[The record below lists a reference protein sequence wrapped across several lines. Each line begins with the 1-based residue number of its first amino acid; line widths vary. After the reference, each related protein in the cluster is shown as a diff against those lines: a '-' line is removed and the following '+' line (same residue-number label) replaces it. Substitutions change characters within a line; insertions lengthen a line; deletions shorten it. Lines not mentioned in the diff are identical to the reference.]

1 MKQRICVTLTLG
13 LLEISAIA
21 VHGAENTA
29 QGGARVHPSLPA
41 DFFPCGAMHMS
52 TISHWQHYLPPVDEY
67 AAYMDKDMARMK
79 EVGFNSMAAHVD
91 WYDIEPAPGE
101 FNFDRLDRLMDL
113 AEKHGLKMLL
123 WPWPELQ
130 PEWVARQYPDAQW
143 LSVTDFKPGPACWDH
158 PEVRK
163 LTDRFVRT
171 VVDRYKGRPSV
182 LAWDVG
188 AEAGVWVSSATP
200 VDRSAAADLYCYCPH
215 TAARYRDWLKQK
227 YGSLDKLNEVWATYY
242 KDWSEIQPVRVGAFE
257 RAQIYWL
264 DWRQFMLWNT
274 AEFQRIKA
282 EAARACDP
290 NRPITCHLGGWG
302 WAYVHH
308 AADEYQIAEHFDFVG
323 LSFFPFW
330 LERSGPYDS
339 SVGSMI
345 LDGIRSAGGGKPMW
359 VEELQGGPSIFGLNY
374 RSRFPTPSDI
384 RLWNWQCVAH
394 GATGIFYWNWRPETT
409 GIEAAG
415 FGLVNYDGSLTDRAR
430 EAGVVAK
437 ELNRHAN
444 RLLSSKPVAAQ
455 VAIWHDPRS
464 FIQAFGEQD
473 GGLYSSSVRGAY
485 RAFFRANIPV
495 DLVGPEQLMKAEPER
510 YRAIY
515 LPFAYIVSREEGR
528 WLAQYVEQ
536 GGHLF
541 AATWCAQKDERT
553 FLYETVPGAG
563 LHELFGY
570 RELTFQPAGQAPATF
585 VDGRGLIT
593 SLQAAAKL
601 PVQRYTQRLDLLPG
615 AEVVAEFDDKSP
627 AMVATRHGKGRTL
640 YAATPMCHGYDATSD
655 GNLQKVLL
663 DFASAAS
670 VEAPVRIQAQPD
682 NNEVVARVLNGPA
695 GRTVVIINHSWADKK
710 VGVTIP
716 NAAKATVSD
725 LLEGKAVE
733 NATAESRIRVSLQ
746 IPARQVRVLAV
757 KEEK

>member
-1 MKQRICVTLTLG
+1 MTLAVG
-13 LLEISAIA
+13 LLGISVIA
-21 VHGAENTA
+21 VHGAESNRRS
-29 QGGARVHPSLPA
+29 GARVHPSLPA

-52 TISHWQHYLPPVDEY
+52 TISHWQHYLPPVEEY
-67 AAYMDKDMARMK
+67 AAYMDKDLARMK
-79 EVGFNSMAAHVD
+79 EVGLNSMAAHVD

-101 FNFDRLDRLMDL
+101 FNFARLDRLIDL
-113 AEKHGLKMLL
+113 VDKHGLRILL

-130 PEWVARQYPDAQW
+130 PEWVARQYPDGQW
-143 LSVTDFKPGPACWDH
+143 LSVTEFKPGPACWDH

-171 VVDRYKGRPSV
+171 VVNRYKDRPSV

-188 AEAGVWVSSATP
+188 AEAGIWVSAATP
-200 VDRSAAADLYCYCPH
+200 VDRTAAADLYCYCPH
-215 TAARYRDWLKQK
+215 TAGRYRDWLKQK
-227 YGSLDKLNEVWATYY
+227 YVTLAKLNEIWATYY

-308 AADEYQIAEHFDFVG
+308 GADEYQIGRHFDFVG

-330 LERSGPYDS
+330 LERGQAYDS
-339 SVGSMI
+339 GIGGMM
-345 LDGIRSAGGGKPMW
+345 LDGVRSASGGKPMW

-394 GATGIFYWNWRPETT
+394 GATGVFYWNWRPETT

-430 EAGVVAK
+430 AAGEVAK

-444 RLLSSKPVAAQ
+444 RLLSSKPVPAE
-455 VAIWHDPRS
+455 VAILHDPRS

-473 GGLYSSSVRGAY
+473 GGLYSASVRGAY
-485 RAFFRANIPV
+485 RALYRANIPV
-495 DLVGPEQLMKAEPER
+495 DILVPEQLFEADLTR
-510 YRAIY
+510 YKAIY
-515 LPFAYIVSREEGR
+515 LPFTYLLSREEGQ
-528 WLAQYVEQ
+528 WLAKYVEQ
-536 GGHLF
+536 GGYLF

-563 LHELFGY
+563 LDELFGC
-570 RELTFQPAGQAPATF
+570 REQSFQSVGQVSATF
-585 VDGRGLIT
+585 VDGRGLIG
-593 SLQAAAKL
+593 SLKAGVKL
-601 PVQRYTQRLDLLPG
+601 PAQRYTQKLELRPG

-627 AMVATRHGKGRTL
+627 AVIAARRGKGRVL
-640 YAATPMCHGYDATSD
+640 YAAMPLFQAYDATSD
-655 GNLQKVLL
+655 SNSQKVIL
-663 DFASAAS
+663 DVASAAG
-670 VEAPVRIQAQPD
+670 VEAPIRILAQPD
-682 NNEVVARVLNGPA
+682 STEVIARVLAGSA
-695 GRTVVIINHSWADKK
+695 GRTVVIINHSWTDKK
-710 VGVTIP
+710 VDVILP
-716 NAAKATVSD
+716 HAVKAKVFD
-725 LLEGKAVE
+725 LLSGNEGVMSADGVS
-733 NATAESRIRVSLQ
+733 ARLSES
-746 IPARQVRVLAV
+746 IPARQVLVLAV
-757 KEEK
+757 DKVK